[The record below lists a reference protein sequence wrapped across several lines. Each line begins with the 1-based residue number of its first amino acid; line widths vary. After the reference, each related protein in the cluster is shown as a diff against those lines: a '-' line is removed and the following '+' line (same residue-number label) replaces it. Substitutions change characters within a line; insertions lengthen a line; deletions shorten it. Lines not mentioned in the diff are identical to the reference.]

1 MIKRTVLIL
10 VLLSFFSACDVAK
23 MVATDVVTVIN
34 TVPTQTEAAEGLKDA
49 LKQGFSNGVS
59 KLSQTGAFNNNQLI
73 KILLPEDAQKI
84 ADKLRSIGMGAQ
96 VDQVIHQLNE
106 GAEKAVATA
115 KPIFINAVTNM
126 SFNDAMSI
134 LTGGNGAA
142 TNYLKQ
148 NTSTAIQSAFKPE
161 IQKALNQVGFTAHW
175 TDLVAI
181 YNKIPL
187 VTKLNPDL
195 NQYVTDKAM
204 KTLYDQ
210 VEQEENAI
218 RADPAKRLTDL
229 MKKAFNYAD
238 TKK

>member
-1 MIKRTVLIL
+1 MINKAVLMC
-10 VLLSFFSACDVAK
+10 VLLSCFSACDVAK
-23 MVATDVVTVIN
+23 MVATDVVTAIN
-34 TVPTQTEAAEGLKDA
+34 TVPTQAEAADGLKDA

-59 KLSQTGAFNNNQLI
+59 KLSQTGAFNNDQLI
-73 KILLPEDAQKI
+73 RILLPEEAQKI

-142 TNYLKQ
+142 TRYLKQ
-148 NTSTAIQSAFKPE
+148 NTSSSLQAAFKPE

-175 TDLVAI
+175 SDLVST

-204 KTLYDQ
+204 TTLFNQ

-218 RADPAKRLTDL
+218 RSDPSKRLTEL